1 VISCSGLCQILRT
14 NRDQRYGGI
23 PGDNSASSPH
33 PRLLSTGGHSAIIE
47 AFGGDYMKT
56 RALRPVLLASG
67 LVVSLFALACGSKPV
82 TAGVTLQLRQPATG
96 AEGQPCAA
104 AVSWQFEPLTIAT
117 GMRGRVEKFTE
128 EASFEGKITK
138 IGETSEGP
146 LYGCLH
152 EQGVSEMAPGTWR
165 ITAVSGTW
173 SAYCDRRLEPGA
185 ATVVQFTLLQ
195 PACN

>member
-1 VISCSGLCQILRT
+1 MNTRTLRLGLLVSGL
-14 NRDQRYGGI
+14 G
-23 PGDNSASSPH
+23 
-33 PRLLSTGGHSAIIE
+33 
-47 AFGGDYMKT
+47 M
-56 RALRPVLLASG
+56 
-67 LVVSLFALACGSKPV
+67 SLFAMACGSKPV
-82 TAGVTLQLRQPATG
+82 TAGVTLKLRQPASG

-104 AVSWQFEPLTIAT
+104 VVSWQFEPLTIAT

-128 EASFEGKITK
+128 EASFAGKITK
-138 IGETSEGP
+138 IGDTSEGP
-146 LYGCLH
+146 LHGCVH
-152 EQGVSEMAPGTWR
+152 EYGVSEMAPGTWR